1 MLTILYF
8 QSKSK
13 QNANEKL
20 NGVQN
25 VAAKYGWLLQV
36 VEGAPSAKSLA
47 TLLDFW
53 KPAGAIVECGG
64 NAATIDPMLFGSL
77 PIVFFDHDPS
87 CLPRNAF
94 CVTHDSAATAK
105 LAAEELLRS
114 GITSFAYVPFVKPR
128 FWSEER
134 GKAFASII
142 SINGYDCRLF
152 VGNKTKSDPTRHQRE
167 LRSFLSELPKPCAL
181 FAAND
186 ATASEIF
193 TAASFSNIRI
203 PDELAVIGVDDVHDI
218 CEHTMPTLTSV
229 RPDFR
234 RGGELAAILLA
245 GQINGKPPPN
255 GSRRL
260 TFGPLAVIRRSSTR
274 RLPHFDAPVAEA
286 LELIRKNACFGLSS
300 RQVLERFPCSR
311 RQAEIRFRKTT
322 GKSILEEIHAVQ
334 LERAKQ
340 LLREGAMPVKS
351 IADFCGFKNP
361 NSLGKFFKSSTG
373 MSMGE
378 WRKIK
383 IPDMP

>member
-8 QSKSK
+8 KSKSE
-13 QNANEKL
+13 QNASEKL
-20 NGVQN
+20 KGVQN
-25 VAAKYGWLLQV
+25 IAAKCGWVLQV
-36 VEGAPSAKSLA
+36 VEGVPSAKSLA
-47 TLLDFW
+47 TLIDFW
-53 KPAGAIVECGG
+53 KPAGAIIECGG
-64 NAATIDPMLFGSL
+64 MVATVDPKVFGSL

-87 CLPRNAF
+87 CLPRKTF

-114 GITSFAYVPFVKPR
+114 GVTSFAYVPFIEPR

-134 GKAFASII
+134 GRAFASII
-142 SINGYDCRLF
+142 SINGYCCRLF
-152 VGNKTKSDPTRHQRE
+152 DGTKSKSDPTRHQRK

-186 ATASEIF
+186 ATASEIL
-193 TAASFSNIRI
+193 TAASFSNIKI
-203 PDELAVIGVDDVHDI
+203 PDEIAVIGVDDVHDI

-234 RGGELAAILLA
+234 RGGELAAIILA
-245 GQINGKPPPN
+245 GQINGKLPSDD
-255 GSRRL
+255 SRRL

-274 RLPHFDAPVAEA
+274 RLPHFDSSVAEA
-286 LELIRKNACFGLSS
+286 LEFIRRDACSGLSS
-300 RQVLERFPCSR
+300 NQVLKCFPCSR

-322 GKSILEEIHAVQ
+322 GKSILHEIHAVQ

-340 LLREGAMPVKS
+340 LLREGSMPIKT
-351 IADFCGFKNP
+351 IADHCGFKNP
-361 NSLGKFFKSSTG
+361 NSLGKFFKSNTG

-378 WRKIK
+378 WRKSQN
-383 IPDMP
+383 